1 MTTRTTSLN
10 RRLVV
15 SYVLLVAIAIA
26 AFTIPVAFV
35 LTGQLRG
42 DVETSVRREADAAA
56 LLLSTGDAPSWQAL
70 ARLAEAYKAE
80 TPGRLD
86 AVLATGAAPVP
97 IPAPAA
103 PTDQAFLTALAGQV
117 SMNWE
122 YAPAIGEDGLVLAV
136 PARDNTGRVVGA
148 IRVSYPSA
156 PLDARQLQIWG
167 FRAILAV
174 AVLVVAAFLG
184 AFFARRLTRPF
195 RDLNKMAGQLRDGD
209 LTARAEESGPVET
222 RTLARTL
229 NNAAETIDTLVRA
242 QRSFIADA
250 SHQLRTPL
258 TALRLSLDNIADGVD
273 DPFAHEDITQAT
285 AEVVRM
291 SRLVNGLLTL
301 AKAEA
306 TISAPESLN
315 VAELIGQRLDAW
327 RGVAADRGV
336 ELHPDHAD
344 AELLALASPDSLE
357 QVLDNVLSNAIE
369 VSPDRAVVTVSSRRE
384 QDRAVIE
391 VCDQGPGMTESERS
405 RAFDRFWR
413 GQGRTGPS
421 GSGLGLAIVKQLVT
435 DDGGTVGLDAGSSG
449 GLCVWIALPLGHRR

>member
-1 MTTRTTSLN
+1 VSGPTSLN

-26 AFTIPVAFV
+26 AFTVPVAFV

-42 DVETSVRREADAAA
+42 DVETSVRREADTAA
-56 LLLSTGDAPSWQAL
+56 LLLSAGDLPSRQAL
-70 ARLAEAYKAE
+70 ARLAEAYDEE

-86 AVLATGAAPVP
+86 AVLADGTAPGPLPVP
-97 IPAPAA
+97 PAPA
-103 PTDQAFLTALAGQV
+103 DEAFRAALAGQV
-117 SMNWE
+117 SARWE
-122 YAPAIGEDGLVLAV
+122 YAAALDADGLVLAV
-136 PARDNTGRVVGA
+136 PARDAAGRVVGA
-148 IRVSYPSA
+148 VRVSYPSA

-167 FRAILAV
+167 FRAVLAV

-184 AFFARRLTRPF
+184 AFFARLLTRPF
-195 RDLNKMAGQLRDGD
+195 RDLNEMAGRLRDGE
-209 LTARAEESGPVET
+209 LTARAQESGPVET

-242 QRSFIADA
+242 QRAFIADA

-258 TALRLSLDNIADGVD
+258 TALRLSLDNIADGVH
-273 DPFAHEDITQAT
+273 DPDAHEDVDQAT

-291 SRLVNGLLTL
+291 NRLVNGLLTL

-306 TISAPESLN
+306 AISVPEPVQ
-315 VAELIGQRLDAW
+315 VADAVRERLDVW
-327 RGVAADRGV
+327 RAVATDRGV
-336 ELHPDHAD
+336 GLRQEHAD
-344 AELLALASPDSLE
+344 EELLAMVSPGHLE
-357 QVLDNVLSNAIE
+357 QVLDNVLSNALE
-369 VSPDRAVVTVSSRRE
+369 VSPEGGAVTVSSRRR
-384 QDRAVIE
+384 DGRAELEIADE
-391 VCDQGPGMTESERS
+391 GPGMTEAERL

-435 DDGGTVGLDAGSSG
+435 DDGGTVTLDASAGG
-449 GLCVWIALPLGHRR
+449 GLSVRIGLPLGHR